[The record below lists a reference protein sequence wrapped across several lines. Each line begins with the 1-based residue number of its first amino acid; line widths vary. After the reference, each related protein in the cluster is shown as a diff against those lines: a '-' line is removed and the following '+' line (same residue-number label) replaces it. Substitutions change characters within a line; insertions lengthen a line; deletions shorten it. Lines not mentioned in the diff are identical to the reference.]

1 MATAPTRPATLR
13 RPALAGVGERLRE
26 MFDAMTAGPMPAHL
40 VDLVDQLEAQAQ
52 PGETPEAGYL
62 NPA

>member
-1 MATAPTRPATLR
+1 MASTPTRTVLR
-13 RPALAGVGERLRE
+13 RPALAGVGDRLRE

-40 VDLVDQLEAQAQ
+40 VDLVDQLEAQADDK
-52 PGETPEAGYL
+52 TAEARCL

>member
-1 MATAPTRPATLR
+1 MAFALTRTTALR

-26 MFDAMTAGPMPAHL
+26 MFDAMTAGPMPDHL
-40 VDLVDQLEAQAQ
+40 VDLVDQLEAQADDK
-52 PGETPEAGYL
+52 PAEGACL

>member
-1 MATAPTRPATLR
+1 MASSHKITASR

-26 MFDAMTAGPMPAHL
+26 MFDAMSSGPQPAHL

-52 PGETPEAGYL
+52 AEAP
-62 NPA
+62 PAQRARLSPA